1 MADDLATS
9 YGRAITAIGEAE
21 GVTDRLSD
29 ELFSFAS
36 AVDANGE
43 LREKL
48 TDPSVP
54 LDARQAAAADLL
66 QRAHPATQAAVQ
78 MLLASGRM
86 RNIREIADATVQQSA
101 EARGAAVATVRTA
114 KPLADGQRDALARAL
129 SARAGQPVEL
139 KVVVDPSLVG
149 GLLVQMGGSV
159 IDGSVAKRLTDLRS
173 SLASV

>member
-29 ELFSFAS
+29 ELFTFAS
-36 AVDANGE
+36 AVDATPE

-54 LDARQAAAADLL
+54 LEARQAAAADLL

-78 MLLASGRM
+78 MLLAGGRI

-101 EARGAAVATVRTA
+101 EARGASVATVRTA
-114 KPLADGQRDALARAL
+114 KPLSDAQRDALSQAL
-129 SARAGQPVEL
+129 QARAGQPVEL
-139 KVVVDPSLVG
+139 KVIVDQTLVG
-149 GLLVQMGGSV
+149 GVVVQMGGTV
-159 IDGSVAKRLTDLRS
+159 IDGSVAKRLTDLRA
-173 SLASV
+173 SLASA